1 MKRSD
6 LAEVLGSLVFL
17 TLLSLSVLLF
27 LSL

>member
-1 MKRSD
+1 MKRET

-17 TLLSLSVLLF
+17 TLLSALLFLF